1 MVRSYLRGF
10 EHSAFIALIRWASNY
25 VSDWWERFVYLRVRD
40 PILVNSN
47 YYGLDSYIWMPT
59 DKQIARAANL
69 ATNFIRFK
77 VENSRFSLIVNLT
90 SIGCS

>member
-47 YYGLDSYIWMPT
+47 YYIMDAYAWSPT

-69 ATNFIRFK
+69 IANVIRSK
-77 VENSRFSLIVNLT
+77 VST
-90 SIGCS
+90 S